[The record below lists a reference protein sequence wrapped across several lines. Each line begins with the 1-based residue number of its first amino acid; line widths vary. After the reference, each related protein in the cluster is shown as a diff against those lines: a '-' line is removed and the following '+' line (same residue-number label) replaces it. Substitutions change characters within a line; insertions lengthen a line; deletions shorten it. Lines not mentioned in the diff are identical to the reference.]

1 MATSSSPQPN
11 ERDSNR
17 SVVHLDELDADELR
31 LVASFVELVRS
42 WRGHEPASG
51 AEFQLLWQRMKAKS
65 AECLDDDDVMSVA
78 LEAQRAVRQAGA

>member
-17 SVVHLDELDADELR
+17 PVVHLDELDADELR

-42 WRGHEPASG
+42 WRGSESASG
-51 AEFQLLWQRMKAKS
+51 AEFQLLWQRMKAKGVDR
-65 AECLDDDDVMSVA
+65 LDDEDVMSVA
-78 LEAQRAVRQAGA
+78 LDAQRAVRRAGA